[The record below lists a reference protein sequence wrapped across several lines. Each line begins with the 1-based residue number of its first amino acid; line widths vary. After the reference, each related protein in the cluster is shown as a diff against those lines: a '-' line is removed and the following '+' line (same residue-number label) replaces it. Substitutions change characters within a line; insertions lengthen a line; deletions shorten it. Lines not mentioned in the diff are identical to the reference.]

1 MSSLQILIT
10 VGLVVLGTI
19 TTRAISFLLFPNPE
33 KTPDFVKYLGKVLP
47 YAVMGLLVVFSYKGL
62 SIENFRGTAFQLIA
76 TIIVVG
82 LQIYKRNMLL
92 SIGVGT
98 VVYMVLVQKFV

>member
-1 MSSLQILIT
+1 MSSLQVVIT

-33 KTPDFVKYLGKVLP
+33 KTPDFIKYLGKVLP
-47 YAVMGLLVVFSYKGL
+47 YAVMGFLVIFSYKGL
-62 SIENFRGTAFQLIA
+62 SIRNLRGTLYQLIGTA
-76 TIIVVG
+76 VVVG
-82 LQIYKRNMLL
+82 LQVYKRNMLL

-98 VVYMVLVQKFV
+98 VVYMLLVQKF